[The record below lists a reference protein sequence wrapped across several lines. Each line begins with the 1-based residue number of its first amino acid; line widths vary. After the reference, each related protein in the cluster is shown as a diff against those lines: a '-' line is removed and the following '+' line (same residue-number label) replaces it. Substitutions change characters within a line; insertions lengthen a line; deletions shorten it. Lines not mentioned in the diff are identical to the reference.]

1 MDTDCSEEAKQ
12 RDSGSVQKTMASI
25 TAATSSAPIRQQHLD
40 HHAAHSRKNL
50 CVTAE
55 RSIVKSSSLKRNHK

>member
-1 MDTDCSEEAKQ
+1 MATDCSEKAKQ

-40 HHAAHSRKNL
+40 HHPPESR
-50 CVTAE
+50 T
-55 RSIVKSSSLKRNHK
+55 IKSSARTLPPVGLNILGRIL